1 MSEGTQLCGRPV
13 VRRRAG
19 HYEHI
24 PSRKYFRV
32 LVDVLSWGSHIESY
46 KAVVHSL
53 PNSQRVTPRKSFP
66 LAKPFL
72 QGGSSQF
79 TSAHEQVYF
88 LPREA
93 RPLAVGMGLHLRQEG
108 TRAMTLQPGPEWP
121 CSCSCPCPTESRGA
135 ETMTYLCRMSLRCFE
150 SFLGLTAQ
158 FQHSIKEG
166 S

>member
-1 MSEGTQLCGRPV
+1 MCGRPV

-19 HYEHI
+19 HDEHS

-46 KAVVHSL
+46 RAVVHSL
-53 PNSQRVTPRKSFP
+53 PNSQRVTPRKSSP
-66 LAKPFL
+66 LEKPFL
-72 QGGSSQF
+72 QGGNSQF

-93 RPLAVGMGLHLRQEG
+93 HPLAVGMGLRLRQEG
-108 TRAMTLQPGPEWP
+108 TRAMTLQLGPEWP
-121 CSCSCPCPTESRGA
+121 CSSSCPCPTESCGA
-135 ETMTYLCRMSLRCFE
+135 ETMTYHCRMSLCCFE
-150 SFLGLTAQ
+150 SFLGLTAWLQ
-158 FQHSIKEG
+158 RSIKEG